1 MNLIIKRV
9 HLWNFKGIR
18 ERVVDFQ
25 DNLTKIT
32 GKNASGKTTIAS
44 AIFWVFDNTDYDL
57 KNNPP
62 IFPINATD
70 VTPTVE
76 IIMEIN
82 GKPLR
87 ICKTQT
93 MKITEVGE
101 IRKVATSNTYTCND
115 IPLAERDLQK
125 KLAEYGADIT
135 KFEVLAHPDSFLLG
149 KKDDIRKML
158 FSMASGYTDLDVAN
172 ELGSVVMETAKLLEN
187 YKLDEIKAMQNAT
200 LKKISEVYGK
210 KGEIINARIDELEGQ
225 KVDVDIAEAE
235 LWRNSL
241 TENLNKLNEQRKSNN
256 DIQKNIEILQ
266 QRNMDLQF
274 EISGIKSN
282 SSKAKQDMLAKMKA
296 EVDSEKANLDSMANS
311 YRGLQSNKD
320 TTAKRLE
327 YAERELGVAKDILSR
342 VEAMEFDPNSEICPT
357 CKQKLPDTEITMLR
371 SNFEKD
377 KAAKIEKAKADI
389 EESDH
394 LVNSYRESLKDLANK
409 IESCKANGKIV
420 QDSYTDKLNKYKAY
434 KDIPDGEPTEELKA
448 KEKELSE
455 IGGKIED
462 LKKGFVAG
470 LDMQEVEIREQMS
483 QADKKFAIH
492 ENNNRIDERIAEL
505 RDKQIGYEQSR
516 ADAEKIL
523 FQIDVITKK
532 KYEMLTD
539 AINSHF
545 SIVKWS
551 FYKTLKNG
559 EIAETCEC
567 FIDGKEMTTACNSA
581 LQIMAKV
588 DICNSLQNF
597 YDQHYPIIVDGAEAL
612 DSNSQKKL
620 ETKTQLVLLE
630 VTD

>member
-25 DNLTKIT
+25 DKLTKIT
-32 GKNASGKTTIAS
+32 GRNASGKTTVAS
-44 AIFWVFDNTDYDL
+44 AIFWVFCNEDYDL
-57 KNNPP
+57 KSNPP
-62 IFPINATD
+62 VHPIGTTEA
-70 VTPTVE
+70 TPTVE

-93 MKITEVGE
+93 MKVTEVGE
-101 IRKVATSNTYTCND
+101 VRKVSTSNTYTCND
-115 IPLAERDLQK
+115 IPMAERDIQK

-158 FSMASGYTDLDVAN
+158 FSMTDGYTDLDVAN
-172 ELGSVVMETAKLLEN
+172 ELGSVVSETAKLLEN
-187 YKLDEIKAMQNAT
+187 YKLDEVKAMQNAT
-200 LKKISEVYGK
+200 LKKISEVYGR

-225 KVDVDIAEAE
+225 KTDVDIAEAE
-235 LWRNSL
+235 LWKNSL
-241 TENLNKLNEQRKSNN
+241 TESLNKIAEQRKSNN
-256 DIQKNIEILQ
+256 DIQKSIEILQ

-274 EISGIKSN
+274 EISGIKNN
-282 SSKAKQDMLAKMKA
+282 SSKAKQEMLAKMQA
-296 EVDSEKANLDSMANS
+296 EVVEIRSNLDTIAKTYHN
-311 YRGLQSNKD
+311 LQADRD
-320 TTAKRLE
+320 TTNKRLE
-327 YAERELGVAKDILSR
+327 YAERELGVAKEILGRAES
-342 VEAMEFDPNSEICPT
+342 MEFDTHSEICPT
-357 CKQKLPDTEITMLR
+357 CKQKLPDSDIAILR

-377 KAAKIEKAKADI
+377 KADKIAKAKADI
-389 EESDH
+389 EESEH
-394 LVNSYRESLKDLANK
+394 LVNSYRDNIKELDNK
-409 IESCKANGKIV
+409 ISSCKSNGKTIQENY
-420 QDSYTDKLNKYKAY
+420 QDAVNKFNSYKA
-434 KDIPDGEPTEELKA
+434 IPDGEPTEELKA

-470 LDMQEVEIREQMS
+470 LDMQEVELREQLS
-483 QADKKFAIH
+483 QVDKKFAVY

-523 FQIDVITKK
+523 FQIEIITKK
-532 KYEMLTD
+532 KYEMLTE

-551 FYKTLKNG
+551 FYKTQKNG
-559 EIAETCEC
+559 EIAETCEA

-588 DICNSLQNF
+588 DICNSLQNY
-597 YDQHYPIIVDGAEAL
+597 YDQHYPIVIDGAEAL
-612 DSNSQKKL
+612 DSSSQNKL
-620 ETKTQLVLLE
+620 DTKTQVVLLE